1 MTKPRMRKVYRLFY
15 FLNTDILPDIQ
26 DPNFIFAQVIR
37 YHSEQVAQT
46 VESVLQFSGLC
57 LVRIGKNITIL
68 KKILCL
74 HWDKKPMLSRENAE
88 CTKGFPEN
96 SLWMT

>member
-1 MTKPRMRKVYRLFY
+1 MTKPGMRKVYRLFY

-46 VESVLQFSGLC
+46 VESVLQFLACVWSELE
-57 LVRIGKNITIL
+57 
-68 KKILCL
+68 KILL
-74 HWDKKPMLSRENAE
+74 
-88 CTKGFPEN
+88 F
-96 SLWMT
+96 